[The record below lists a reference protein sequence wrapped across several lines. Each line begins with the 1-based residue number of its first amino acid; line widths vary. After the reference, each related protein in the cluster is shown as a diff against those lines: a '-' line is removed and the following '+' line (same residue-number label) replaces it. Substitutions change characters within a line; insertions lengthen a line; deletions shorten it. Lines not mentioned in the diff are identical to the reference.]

1 MFMPNHQIRYDTLN
15 SYLLITS
22 TGADPKTTI
31 VGRPWRHPNYHE
43 PLRRPVKTKPSQGH
57 RNTGKS
63 AVFGRQSKRYNKCR
77 IHCVIRVLPAIQHP
91 NFGRVFGHLTQTSM
105 YTRSCIKIKTLEN
118 VDSQGF
124 HDGGSDWIRTSDTP
138 GMNRML

>member
-1 MFMPNHQIRYDTLN
+1 MPNHQIRYDTLN

-22 TGADPKTTI
+22 TGADPKTTS

-77 IHCVIRVLPAIQHP
+77 IHCAIRVSLVIQPP
-91 NFGRVFGHLTQTSM
+91 NFGRVFGHLPQTSM
-105 YTRSCIKIKTLEN
+105 YTQRCIKKKPLRTLILK
-118 VDSQGF
+118 GF
-124 HDGGSDWIRTSDTP
+124 TMVAPTGFEPVTLRV
-138 GMNRML
+138 

>member
-1 MFMPNHQIRYDTLN
+1 MPNHQIRYDTLN

-22 TGADPKTTI
+22 TGADPKTTS
-31 VGRPWRHPNYHE
+31 VGRPWRHPDYHE
-43 PLRRPVKTKPSQGH
+43 SLRRPVKTKPSQGH

-63 AVFGRQSKRYNKCR
+63 AVFGRQSERYNKCR
-77 IHCVIRVLPAIQHP
+77 TYCVIRVLPEIQPP
-91 NFGRVFGHLTQTSM
+91 NLGRIFGHLTQASM
-105 YTRSCIKIKTLEN
+105 YTRSYIKIKTLEN

-124 HDGGSDWIRTSDTP
+124 YGSGSDRIRTYDTP

>member
-1 MFMPNHQIRYDTLN
+1 MPNHQIRYDTLN

-31 VGRPWRHPNYHE
+31 VGRPWQHPNYHE
-43 PLRRPVKTKPSQGH
+43 PLRRSVKTEPSQGH
-57 RNTGKS
+57 RNTGKY

-77 IHCVIRVLPAIQHP
+77 IHCVIRVSLVIQPP
-91 NFGRVFGHLTQTSM
+91 NLGRIFGHLMQTST
-105 YTRSCIKIKTLEN
+105 YTRSCIKIKALEN

-124 HDGGSDWIRTSDTP
+124 HGGGSDRIRTYDTP